1 MHGDRLRLLRLGH
14 TPSIFT
20 AVANASIFSWIDSSF
35 VAMDEGTTLRPPPH
49 TFDCIIEGGGPF
61 EPPKC
66 EFTSSIFMRF
76 DVKNK
81 SCKLFQKYI
90 IWLHD

>member
-1 MHGDRLRLLRLGH
+1 MHGDRLPLAWLGH
-14 TPSIFT
+14 APSIFT
-20 AVANASIFSWIDSSF
+20 AVANARIFSSIDASF
-35 VAMDEGTTLRPPPH
+35 VAMDEGTTLRLPPH
-49 TFDCIIEGGGPF
+49 IFDCIIEGGGPF

-81 SCKLFQKYI
+81 K
-90 IWLHD
+90 

>member
-1 MHGDRLRLLRLGH
+1 MHGDRLPQAWLGH
-14 TPSIFT
+14 APSIFT
-20 AVANASIFSWIDSSF
+20 AVVNASIFSSIDASF

-49 TFDCIIEGGGPF
+49 IFDCIIEGGGPF

-66 EFTSSIFMRF
+66 EFTSSISMRF

-81 SCKLFQKYI
+81 K
-90 IWLHD
+90 